1 MSDPAASPAPV
12 RVGIVG
18 AGSWAALA
26 HIPAVL
32 AHPNASLAG
41 VADRDPERL
50 AMTADHHGIRERYAD
65 HRELIASGELDALV
79 VATPHATHYEVAR
92 DALDAGLHVLVEK
105 PMTVRAAD
113 AKDLDARA
121 RAAGLH
127 LVVGYTN
134 QFAPGAIAARSL
146 VQRGE
151 LGEITL
157 VSGLFTSGLED
168 ILTGFPSED
177 SSYAQASPIG
187 GPGAATY
194 ADPARSG
201 GGQGQSQATHALGML
216 AWITGLR
223 ARRVAALMS
232 NRGAAVDLIDA
243 HRLRA
248 RERRDRDA
256 RGDRRPRCAP
266 ARAAGAALL
275 RNARNAAAR
284 LHHGGSHA
292 VPAGWRPTARA
303 RAHGARGGRGGVLRP
318 ARLPGRADPRHGRE
332 RCAGECRNR
341 RGRIARGGLSI
352 GGRRGRGGHR
362 PGLTSAEDSRVGPVA
377 ALDI

>member
-1 MSDPAASPAPV
+1 MSDLAARPAPV

-50 AMTADHHGIRERYAD
+50 AMTADHHGVRERYAD
-65 HRELIASGELDALV
+65 HRELIASGGLDALV

-177 SSYAQASPIG
+177 SSYAKASPIG

-232 NRGAAVDLIDA
+232 NRGAPVDLIDA
-243 HRLRA
+243 IVYELENGAIGTLAATGALGARQHEQQEQHYYGTQGTLRQDFITGA
-248 RERRDRDA
+248 VTLFPRAGGPPRELAPTGPGEAEAAFSAPLDCLVGLI
-256 RGDRRPRCAP
+256 RGTSENGAP
-266 ARAAGAALL
+266 ASAGIAAVELLEAAYRSAAGGGAAVV
-275 RNARNAAAR
+275 
-284 LHHGGSHA
+284 
-292 VPAGWRPTARA
+292 VP
-303 RAHGARGGRGGVLRP
+303 
-318 ARLPGRADPRHGRE
+318 D
-332 RCAGECRNR
+332 
-341 RGRIARGGLSI
+341 
-352 GGRRGRGGHR
+352 
-362 PGLTSAEDSRVGPVA
+362 
-377 ALDI
+377 